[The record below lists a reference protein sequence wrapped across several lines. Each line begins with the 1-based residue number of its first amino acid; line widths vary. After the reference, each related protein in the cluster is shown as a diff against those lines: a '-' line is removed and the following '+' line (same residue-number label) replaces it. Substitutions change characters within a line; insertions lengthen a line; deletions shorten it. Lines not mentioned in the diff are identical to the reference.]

1 MGAHLSTAGR
11 REAARK
17 RRAETRDTALRQAKR
32 RISRPSRFGLPEDAL
47 LGVLAFADYPGVAY
61 GSAVCREFRDAL
73 TKIKPDLLHDL
84 ALHRFPQLRLVRAP
98 RSLRPDPRALFEE
111 QRRLV
116 APQPRT
122 VLAITPRRE
131 LDSYVFS
138 LELSTRRHGTDEAK
152 SVIHVG
158 EGRVTRDEGRPGI
171 QFDVPASI
179 FTAMMMEEVPLDIYA
194 TVLCFRRGTW
204 QRCVLTQ
211 TEVDDCDGDTFF
223 FDWIEVPGP
232 SVESERGRL
241 LAWLR
246 QNPEQNADGM
256 NVSAWPLLKLTWD
269 YCAGGSVSHVN
280 AYLMWESVGDL
291 FDMNEAQARMT
302 LEAWCAWTG

>member
-47 LGVLAFADYPGVAY
+47 LGVLAFADYAGVAY

-73 TKIKPDLLHDL
+73 SKIKPDLLHAL
-84 ALHRFPQLRLVRAP
+84 ALHRFPQLKLVRAP
-98 RSLRPDPRALFEE
+98 RWDRPDPRQLFES

-116 APQPRT
+116 APQPRPIP
-122 VLAITPRRE
+122 AITPRRE

-138 LELSTRRHGTDEAK
+138 LELSTRRHGTDDAK
-152 SVIHVG
+152 TVIHVG
-158 EGRVTRDEGRPGI
+158 EGRVRREEGRSSF

-179 FTAMMMEEVPLDIYA
+179 FTALMLDDVPLDIYA
-194 TVLCFRRGTW
+194 TVLCFKRGTW

-223 FDWIEVPGP
+223 FDWVEVPGP
-232 SVESERGRL
+232 GQDDERG
-241 LAWLR
+241 
-246 QNPEQNADGM
+246 
-256 NVSAWPLLKLTWD
+256 
-269 YCAGGSVSHVN
+269 
-280 AYLMWESVGDL
+280 
-291 FDMNEAQARMT
+291 
-302 LEAWCAWTG
+302 

>member
-1 MGAHLSTAGR
+1 MGAQFSSEAR

-17 RRAETRDTALRQAKR
+17 RRSENIATQLRRAKR

-47 LGVLAFADYPGVAY
+47 LGVLAFADYAGVAY

-84 ALHRFPQLRLVRAP
+84 ALHRYPQLRLVRAP
-98 RSLRPDPRALFEE
+98 RCMRPDPRALFES

-116 APQPRT
+116 APQPRPAPT
-122 VLAITPRRE
+122 VRPRRE
-131 LDSYVFS
+131 LDDYVFS

-158 EGRVTRDEGRPGI
+158 EGRVRREDGRPSF

-179 FTAMMMEEVPLDIYA
+179 FTALMLDDVPLDIYA
-194 TVLCFRRGTW
+194 TVLCFKRGTW

-232 SVESERGRL
+232 GQDDERGRL

-256 NVSAWPLLKLTWD
+256 NVSA
-269 YCAGGSVSHVN
+269 CVEIN
-280 AYLMWESVGDL
+280 QCVGCT
-291 FDMNEAQARMT
+291 R
-302 LEAWCAWTG
+302 

>member
-1 MGAHLSTAGR
+1 MGGQFSSEAR

-17 RRAETRDTALRQAKR
+17 RRSENIATQLRRAKR

-47 LGVLAFADYPGVAY
+47 LGVLAFADYAGVAY

-73 TKIKPDLLHDL
+73 NKIKPDLLHDL

-98 RSLRPDPRALFEE
+98 RWERPDPRQLFES

-116 APQPRT
+116 APQPRPIP
-122 VLAITPRRE
+122 AITPRRE

-280 AYLMWESVGDL
+280 AHLMWESVGDL